1 MTVRASMATLITDL
15 RFKVGDPLVAGT
27 PPTSVFTDDEL
38 QDALD
43 RHRTDVLQA
52 PLTARPTL
60 LASGYQ
66 WLDYQARWG
75 FWEDDATISD
85 ATWVPIAA
93 TIAGTPPTTVY
104 TADLLGGRWT
114 FTASILPTLY
124 VTGRTYDLFAAAVDV
139 LRAWQAKAAAEF
151 DFATDGQSF
160 SRSQKGSAIAALALE
175 YQRKAAPSGRRLVGL
190 FGD

>member
-1 MTVRASMATLITDL
+1 MTVRASMATLITEL

-27 PPTSVFTDDEL
+27 PPTSVFTDVEL
-38 QDALD
+38 QAALD

-52 PLTARPTL
+52 PLSARPTL
-60 LASGYQ
+60 TAAGYQ

-85 ATWVPIAA
+85 ATWVPLSV
-93 TIAGTPPTTVY
+93 GLY

-124 VTGRTYDLFAAAVDV
+124 ATGKVYDLYAAAVDV

-151 DFATDGQSF
+151 DFAADGQSF
-160 SRSQKGSAIAALALE
+160 SRSQKGSAIAALAAE

-190 FGD
+190 FDD